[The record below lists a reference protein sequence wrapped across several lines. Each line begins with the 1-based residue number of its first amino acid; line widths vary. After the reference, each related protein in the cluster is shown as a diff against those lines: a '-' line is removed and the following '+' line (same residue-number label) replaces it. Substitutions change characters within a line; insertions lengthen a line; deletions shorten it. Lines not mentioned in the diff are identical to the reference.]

1 MLSKA
6 TIKYIHSLEQKKY
19 RRLEGAF
26 VVEGHKSVGDMLRA
40 GWQPRM
46 LLATEEWTKPAG
58 CQAEIMEVT
67 DEELQ
72 RASLLQHPSQV
83 LAVFP
88 IPKTSPLPSSR
99 PSSVRESAI
108 PSQTPPLLSSRPS
121 SVRESAIS
129 SQTPP
134 PSSLLLC
141 LDGVQDPG
149 NMGTIIRSAD
159 WFGITDIVCSPD
171 TADVYNPKVV
181 QATMGSIAR
190 VGIHYTNLPEFLQSL
205 PKDTP
210 IYGTLLDGEDIYTQ
224 NLTPGGVIVMGNE
237 GNGIS
242 QEVRTLLTHR
252 LLIPSFAAAK
262 AESAA
267 TGSPESLN
275 VSVATA
281 IILSEFRSRVK
292 KT

>member
-6 TIKYIHSLEQKKY
+6 TIKLIHSLEQKKY

-46 LLATEEWTKPAG
+46 LLATKEWTRPAE
-58 CQAEIMEVT
+58 CQAEIIEVT
-67 DEELQ
+67 DEELR
-72 RASLLQHPSQV
+72 RASLLQHPQQV

-88 IPKTSPLPSSR
+88 LPKNSSLF
-99 PSSVRESAI
+99 
-108 PSQTPPLLSSRPS
+108 TLH
-121 SVRESAIS
+121 
-129 SQTPP
+129 
-134 PSSLLLC
+134 SSLLLC

-159 WFGITDIVCSPD
+159 WFGITDIVCSQD
-171 TADVYNPKVV
+171 TADVFNPKVV

-190 VGIHYTNLPEFLQSL
+190 VRIHYTNLPDFLRSL

-210 IYGTLLDGEDIYTQ
+210 IYGTLLDGEDIYAQ
-224 NLTPGGVIVMGNE
+224 PLTPNGVIVMGNE

-275 VSVATA
+275 VSIATA

>member
-6 TIKYIHSLEQKKY
+6 TIKFIHSLEQKKY

-40 GWQPRM
+40 GWRPKL
-46 LLATEEWTKPAG
+46 LLATEEWARPACLTDQSG
-58 CQAEIMEVT
+58 NSNNIEVT
-67 DEELQ
+67 TVTNEELQ

-88 IPKTSPLPSSR
+88 IPNHFRLPKEGEDSSLFTLH
-99 PSSVRESAI
+99 SSL
-108 PSQTPPLLSSRPS
+108 PTLH
-121 SVRESAIS
+121 
-129 SQTPP
+129 
-134 PSSLLLC
+134 SSLLLC

-149 NMGTIIRSAD
+149 NMGTILRTAD

-190 VGIHYTNLPEFLQSL
+190 VRVHYTDLPRFLRSI
-205 PKDTP
+205 PKEIP
-210 IYGTLLDGEDIYTQ
+210 IYGTLLDGDDIYS
-224 NLTPGGVIVMGNE
+224 NPLTHNGIIVMGNE
-237 GNGIS
+237 GNGLS
-242 QEVRTLLTHR
+242 QEVRQLLTHR
-252 LLIPSFAAAK
+252 LLIPSFAAP
-262 AESAA
+262 SAA
-267 TGSPESLN
+267 GHAESLN
-275 VSVATA
+275 VSIATA
-281 IILSEFRSRVK
+281 VILSEFRGRVK

>member
-67 DEELQ
+67 DEELR

-88 IPKTSPLPSSR
+88 IPKTSPLP
-99 PSSVRESAI
+99 
-108 PSQTPPLLSSRPS
+108 SSRPS

-205 PKDTP
+205 PKGTP

-224 NLTPGGVIVMGNE
+224 NLTPGGIIVMGNE

>member
-6 TIKYIHSLEQKKY
+6 TIKFIHSLEQKKY

-26 VVEGHKSVGDMLRA
+26 VVEGHKSVGDMLHA

-46 LLATEEWTKPAG
+46 ILATKEWTRPAE
-58 CQAEIMEVT
+58 CQAEIIEVT
-67 DEELQ
+67 NEELR
-72 RASLLQHPSQV
+72 RASLLQHPQQV

-88 IPKTSPLPSSR
+88 IPKDSSLPS
-99 PSSVRESAI
+99 PSHGRVGEESH
-108 PSQTPPLLSSRPS
+108 
-121 SVRESAIS
+121 
-129 SQTPP
+129 
-134 PSSLLLC
+134 SSLLLC

-149 NMGTIIRSAD
+149 NLGTIMRSAD

-190 VGIHYTNLPEFLQSL
+190 VRIHYTNLPDFLRSL

-210 IYGTLLDGEDIYTQ
+210 IYGTLLDGEDIYAQ
-224 NLTPGGVIVMGNE
+224 PLTPNGVIVMGNE
-237 GNGIS
+237 GNGIT

-262 AESAA
+262 AENTA

-275 VSVATA
+275 VSIATA